1 MTTST
6 STPADT
12 TTPANAA
19 ATASTT
25 EASRAVILN
34 YMDTLT
40 TGDFDALREFF
51 APDVTWTLAGDLPL
65 SRTWVGP
72 SAILDE
78 FIPAMVSRLDAESL
92 ELEFEGVMADGERVL
107 AEWNTRAVAKS
118 GLPYDQHCLA
128 IFTVRDGRI
137 VEVRE
142 YFDTLHAKNVV
153 FV

>member
-1 MTTST
+1 MTT
-6 STPADT
+6 AT
-12 TTPANAA
+12 TTPAKTPT
-19 ATASTT
+19 ATPADVT
-25 EASRAVILN
+25 EASRAVILR

-40 TGDFDALREFF
+40 TGDFDALRAFF
-51 APDVTWTLAGDLPL
+51 APDATWTLAGDLPL

-78 FIPAMVSRLDAESL
+78 FIPAMVSRLEADSM
-92 ELEFEGVMADGERVL
+92 ELEFEGVIADGERVF
-107 AEWNTRAVAKS
+107 AEWNTRATAKS

-128 IFTVRDGRI
+128 VFTVRDGRI

>member
-1 MTTST
+1 MTT
-6 STPADT
+6 PT
-12 TTPANAA
+12 TTPANT
-19 ATASTT
+19 TASTT
-25 EASRAVILN
+25 EASRAVILS

-51 APDVTWTLAGDLPL
+51 APDATWTLAGDLPL

-72 SAILDE
+72 GAILDE
-78 FIPAMVSRLDAESL
+78 FVPAMVERFVPGTM
-92 ELEFEGVMADGERVL
+92 ELEFEGVVADGERVL
-107 AEWNTRAVAKS
+107 AEWNTRAIAKS

-137 VEVRE
+137 AEVRE

-153 FV
+153 FA

>member
-1 MTTST
+1 MTTAAAAPVK
-6 STPADT
+6 TPAGAS
-12 TTPANAA
+12 ANV
-19 ATASTT
+19 T

-51 APDVTWTLAGDLPL
+51 APDATWTLAGDLPL

-78 FIPAMVSRLDAESL
+78 FIPAMVSRLDPESL
-92 ELEFEGVMADGERVL
+92 ELEFEGVIADGERVF
-107 AEWNTRAVAKS
+107 AEWNTRAIAKS

-128 IFTVRDGRI
+128 VFTVRDGRI
-137 VEVRE
+137 AEVRE

>member
-1 MTTST
+1 MTTLT
-6 STPADT
+6 A
-12 TTPANAA
+12 TPAN
-19 ATASTT
+19 TLTSTT
-25 EASRAVILN
+25 EASRAVILA

-65 SRTWVGP
+65 SRTWIGP
-72 SAILDE
+72 GAILDE
-78 FIPAMVSRLDAESL
+78 FVPAMVEHFVPGTM
-92 ELEFEGVMADGERVL
+92 ELEFEGVMADGERVF
-107 AEWNTRAVAKS
+107 AEWNTRALAKS

-128 IFTVRDGRI
+128 VFTVRDGRI

-142 YFDTLHAKNVV
+142 YFDTLHAKSVV

>member
-1 MTTST
+1 MTAS
-6 STPADT
+6 T
-12 TTPANAA
+12 TTPANTAA
-19 ATASTT
+19 APTSTT
-25 EASRAVILN
+25 EASRAVILD

-40 TGDFDALREFF
+40 TGDFHALRRFF
-51 APDVTWTLAGDLPL
+51 APDATWTLAGDLPL

-72 SAILDE
+72 GAILDE
-78 FIPAMVSRLDAESL
+78 FVPAMVEHFVPGTM
-92 ELEFEGVMADGERVL
+92 ELAFEGVIADGERVF

-128 IFTVRDGRI
+128 VFTVRDGRI
-137 VEVRE
+137 AEVRE